1 MDTNKNS
8 YTLVYTIVMVVA
20 IAFLLS
26 FVSDALR
33 DRQIA
38 NIELDQKRQIVSAL
52 NTPDHQLN
60 MTGRASVRRERIV
73 DYYNRLIVGGLVVNL
88 QGEVLEESK
97 EQALAYA
104 LDIARQMAQD
114 PEDRRLPVFIAEVNG
129 QRKYIFALRGRGLWG
144 PIWGYIALND
154 DMNTIFGAF
163 FGHAAET
170 PGLGSQIAEDDFQ
183 NEFIG
188 KSIMNA
194 RNELVSVAVVRA
206 GTRVADRDQVDALTG
221 GTITSRAVGTMLF
234 ESLSQYENFLQL
246 QQRNLTKG
254 GTE

>member
-8 YTLVYTIVMVVA
+8 YTLIYTAIMVVA

-38 NIELDQKRQIVSAL
+38 NIELDQKRQIINAL
-52 NTPDHQLN
+52 NTPEHPLN
-60 MTGRASVRRERIV
+60 ITGGAGARRERIE
-73 DYYNRLIVGGLVVNL
+73 YLYSTLIVNGLVINSR
-88 QGEVLEESK
+88 GEILEESK
-97 EQALAYA
+97 EQALVYA
-104 LDIARQMAQD
+104 LDIARQMAQ
-114 PEDRRLPVFIAEVNG
+114 PLEERRLPIFIANVNG
-129 QRKYIFALRGRGLWG
+129 QTKYILALRGRGLWG
-144 PIWGYIALND
+144 PIWGYVALND

-170 PGLGSQIAEDDFQ
+170 PGLGSQIAEDEFQ

-194 RNELVSVAVVRA
+194 RNEFVSVAVVRA

-221 GTITSRAVGTMLF
+221 GTITSRAVGDMLYD
-234 ESLSQYENFLQL
+234 SLSQYYNFL
-246 QQRNLTKG
+246 QQRNTMKG